1 MSALGEEYKMKN
13 KNVLLEIIEHD
24 LEIVLGFFFVSLGN
38 AWETRIKF
46 RIILIRPVFIWD
58 RKT

>member
-1 MSALGEEYKMKN
+1 MKN
-13 KNVLLEIIEHD
+13 KNVFLEIIEHD

-58 RKT
+58 RKTS